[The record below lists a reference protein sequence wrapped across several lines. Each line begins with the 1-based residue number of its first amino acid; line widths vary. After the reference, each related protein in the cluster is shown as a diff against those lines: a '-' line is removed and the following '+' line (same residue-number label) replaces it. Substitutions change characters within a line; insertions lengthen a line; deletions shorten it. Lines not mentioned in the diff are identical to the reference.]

1 LDIRRKNYTIAEL
14 EGHLTFFDKA
24 SKDYARYSRSSS
36 EHDQECAGSIS
47 DDLIELLDK
56 KLSD

>member
-1 LDIRRKNYTIAEL
+1 MQYAEL